1 MSIMSTPRHMAKLNG
16 RYLSSAPE
24 YAPIFFQ
31 RLREVTRNSP
41 FWDLQRK

>member
-1 MSIMSTPRHMAKLNG
+1 MSILSTPRHMAKLNG

-24 YAPIFFQ
+24 YVPIFFQ

-41 FWDLQRK
+41 FWDL